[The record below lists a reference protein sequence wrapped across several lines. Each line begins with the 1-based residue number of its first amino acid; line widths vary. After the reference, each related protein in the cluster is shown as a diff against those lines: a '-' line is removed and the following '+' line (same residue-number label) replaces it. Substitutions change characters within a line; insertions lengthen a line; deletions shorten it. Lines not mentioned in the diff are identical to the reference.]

1 MHTTATAPKPDLWLV
16 ASELTITP
24 TGDDL
29 GSRAARRLVRLRRRR
44 NWWWFG
50 SATFVAVAAVVL
62 AVLLQHPVT
71 SSGLTVLAALG
82 GAIATAAGTV
92 QLRAGTYRRLTSR
105 MRRGATPAWWVF
117 TSLAWAAVLSAG
129 VAAVITVTSQGSFT
143 SAESLVSTKLTA
155 FMLGFV
161 GMLLSAASS
170 ASVPPLLTA
179 SPKPRMYQAQWSQ
192 LTWTASLLAL
202 TLSAM
207 SLTLYRGQ
215 QSWVVE
221 VTITIGFAFIAA
233 LLAWHARALH
243 NLRSQRARLLD
254 GLAATYE
261 LITDTNST
269 DASTTR
275 ALLALRALTVPD
287 PFRSQSPAAPPA
299 ATGWEIAEVVNI
311 MLHAYRYGDMPES
324 ITSRALLAGELGQ
337 PFRDVLGSKNTE
349 LRVAGCDF
357 TFRAIEWASRN
368 TAAG

>member
-1 MHTTATAPKPDLWLV
+1 MRNVTTAPRPDLWRV

-29 GSRAARRLVRLRRRR
+29 GSRAARRLVRRRRRR

-50 SATFVAVAAVVL
+50 GATVVAFAAGVF
-62 AVLLQHPVT
+62 AVLLQHPVA
-71 SSGLTVLAALG
+71 SSALTVLAALG
-82 GAIATAAGTV
+82 VALAAAAGTV

-105 MRRGATPAWWVF
+105 MRRGVTPAWWVF

-129 VAAVITVTSQGSFT
+129 VAAIITVTSEGSFT
-143 SAESLVSTKLTA
+143 SVESLVSTKLAA

-170 ASVPPLLTA
+170 ASVPPLLSA
-179 SPKPRMYQAQWSQ
+179 SPKPRQYQAHWSQ
-192 LTWTASLLAL
+192 LTWTASLLAA

-207 SLTLYRGQ
+207 SLALYRGQ
-215 QSWVVE
+215 DSWVVE
-221 VTITIGFAFIAA
+221 VTVTIGFALIAA

-254 GLAATYE
+254 GLAGAYE
-261 LITDTNST
+261 LMT
-269 DASTTR
+269 DADNTDAAVTR
-275 ALLALRALTVPD
+275 TLLALRALTVPD

-299 ATGWEIAEVVNI
+299 ATGWEIAEVVSI
-311 MLHAYRYGDMPES
+311 LLHAYGYGDLPES
-324 ITSRALLAGELGQ
+324 VASRALLAGELGQ
-337 PFRDVLGSKNTE
+337 PFRDVLGAESTE

-357 TFRAIEWASRN
+357 IPRTIEWTSRN
-368 TAAG
+368 TATG